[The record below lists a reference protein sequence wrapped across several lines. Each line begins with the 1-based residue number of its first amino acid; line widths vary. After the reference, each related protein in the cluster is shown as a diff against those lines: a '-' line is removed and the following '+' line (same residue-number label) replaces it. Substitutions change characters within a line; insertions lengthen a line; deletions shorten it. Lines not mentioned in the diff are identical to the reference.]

1 MMNQKRGLTEL
12 VSCPT
17 MEIPGRPI
25 LTNSGAKEN
34 LNSCGPSNRQE
45 ASAPTNENE

>member
-1 MMNQKRGLTEL
+1 MRSQKRGLTDS

-25 LTNSGAKEN
+25 TINSGAKEKHQ
-34 LNSCGPSNRQE
+34 LNRGGPSNRQE
-45 ASAPTNENE
+45 APAPTN